1 MLFGGMRYNLYLCII
16 SYMNKMSK
24 YNNYASVTELSRKER
39 RDLAQFCLDY
49 CIKVLGQPK
58 KKGIPRSVLL
68 RLIRNTMGNM
78 MVKLKRYMCTT
89 TNVVL

>member
-1 MLFGGMRYNLYLCII
+1 MLFGGVRYNLYLCIMFTRII

-24 YNNYASVTELSRKER
+24 YNNYASVMELTNKER

-58 KKGIPRSVLL
+58 KKGIPKFS
-68 RLIRNTMGNM
+68 I
-78 MVKLKRYMCTT
+78 VK
-89 TNVVL
+89 V